1 MSGGGKSGSDGQTLT
16 YSVASGGSVSMTFT
30 STSTAGSAAISSY
43 VWKSNGTQICGNSS
57 SCTYPFSTPSNT
69 ITLTVTDSN
78 NNSSTAT
85 GQVNVSV
92 QTGPTAHFNMS
103 GGGKSGTDGQTLSYI
118 VASGG
123 SVSMTFTSTSTAGSA
138 AISSYVWKSNGTQI
152 CGNSSSCT
160 YPFGT
165 PSNTITLTVTDS
177 NNNSSTATGQVN
189 ITH

>member
-1 MSGGGKSGSDGQTLT
+1 MTDSNSNSSTATGQVNITHPTGPTAHFSMSGGGQNGSDAQTLT

-57 SCTYPFSTPSNT
+57 NCTYPFSTPSNT

-85 GQVNVSV
+85 GQVN
-92 QTGPTAHFNMS
+92 
-103 GGGKSGTDGQTLSYI
+103 
-118 VASGG
+118 
-123 SVSMTFTSTSTAGSA
+123 
-138 AISSYVWKSNGTQI
+138 
-152 CGNSSSCT
+152 
-160 YPFGT
+160 
-165 PSNTITLTVTDS
+165 
-177 NNNSSTATGQVN
+177 